1 VELTGDSTLV
11 SVRVGDRLLTMRA
24 DKNFV
29 GDFDQTVG
37 IRIASERVF
46 LFDGESGTRVDF

>member
-1 VELTGDSTLV
+1 
-11 SVRVGDRLLTMRA
+11 MRA

-37 IRIASERVF
+37 VRIASERVF